1 VRLDCLSPLGGRAP
15 VFTPMIRLILNIV
28 VNRLSEN
35 PDVKVGLIEAGVL
48 HSEDPILYTPRSS
61 KHANNPNYDWKFAS
75 EPQANAH
82 GRVMSF
88 SRYVAS
94 PLSLLIVLNFC
105 CHYR

>member
-1 VRLDCLSPLGGRAP
+1 MRLDCLSPLGGRAP

-94 PLSLLIVLNFC
+94 PLSLLILLNFC
-105 CHYR
+105 CDYR